1 MASHGVAM
9 NPLSRNIMIS
19 SALNENIYPLVS
31 TVGSVRWRFPLSAM
45 MASMIVLMAF
55 GPVSSAQIGVLPSIE
70 ITCDDPDPIEVWPGA
85 TRSTIVYC
93 TLENPSIHSESVEIG
108 TGSEEGDF
116 EFAAPASVTIGSGQ
130 EVDIQVVVRATELHR
145 EGVFD
150 ANITAKVT
158 QANGIDVGAFTSE
171 EEAVVS
177 VEVMSFGSCE
187 VMMGQGGGSIDAGD
201 PVVFAASFVCQSNT
215 DFSIGY
221 SLIMIEEGSMSS
233 AWPSGFE
240 DQSAPCEFQVQA
252 GGGGGNCQFQVSTP
266 SNLASAWNGCV
277 VLIDN
282 DGDGDG
288 VGSVAP
294 SSCSSDTPSLGVNVD
309 PQGLS
314 LGAIGLDG
322 NSSLTALAME
332 NKEVVGGALGG
343 LILLVSLVVVLR
355 RRSRGYE
362 EWEED

>member
-1 MASHGVAM
+1 MS
-9 NPLSRNIMIS
+9 
-19 SALNENIYPLVS
+19 
-31 TVGSVRWRFPLSAM
+31 WRPPLSAL
-45 MASMIVLMAF
+45 MASMIILMAI

-70 ITCDDPDPIEVWPGA
+70 ITCDDPDPIEVLPGA
-85 TRSTIVYC
+85 VRSTIVYC

-116 EFAAPASVTIGSGQ
+116 EFAAPASVTIGSG
-130 EVDIQVVVRATELHR
+130 EEADIQVVVRATELHH
-145 EGVFD
+145 EGSFD
-150 ANITAKVT
+150 VNITAKVT

-171 EEAVVS
+171 EEAVVN
-177 VEVMSFGSCE
+177 VEVMSFGVCE

-266 SNLASAWNGCV
+266 SNLASAWNGCI

-294 SSCSSDTPSLGVNVD
+294 SSCSSDTPSLSVNVD

-322 NSSLTALAME
+322 NSSLTDLAME
-332 NKEVVGGALGG
+332 NKEIVGGILGG

-355 RRSRGYE
+355 RRSGGDAD
-362 EWEED
+362 WDED

>member
-1 MASHGVAM
+1 M

-19 SALNENIYPLVS
+19 RTLNANIYPLVS
-31 TVGSVRWRFPLSAM
+31 AVGPVSWRLPLSAM

-85 TRSTIVYC
+85 TRSTIVNC

-108 TGSEEGDF
+108 TGSDEGNF
-116 EFAAPASVTIGSGQ
+116 EFVAPESVTIGSGQ
-130 EVDIQVVVRATELHR
+130 EVDIQVLVRATELHP
-145 EGVFD
+145 EGVFN

-221 SLIMIEEGSMSS
+221 SLIMIEEGSISS

-240 DQSAPCEFQVQA
+240 DQSALCEFQVQA

-288 VGSVAP
+288 SGSVAP

-322 NSSLTALAME
+322 NSSLTDLAME

-343 LILLVSLVVVLR
+343 LILLVSLVIVLR
-355 RRSRGYE
+355 RRSREYD

>member
-1 MASHGVAM
+1 MASHEVAM

-19 SALNENIYPLVS
+19 RTLNENIYPLVS

-108 TGSEEGDF
+108 TGSDEGEF

-158 QANGIDVGAFTSE
+158 QL
-171 EEAVVS
+171 
-177 VEVMSFGSCE
+177 
-187 VMMGQGGGSIDAGD
+187 
-201 PVVFAASFVCQSNT
+201 
-215 DFSIGY
+215 
-221 SLIMIEEGSMSS
+221 SLIHI
-233 AWPSGFE
+233 
-240 DQSAPCEFQVQA
+240 
-252 GGGGGNCQFQVSTP
+252 
-266 SNLASAWNGCV
+266 
-277 VLIDN
+277 
-282 DGDGDG
+282 
-288 VGSVAP
+288 
-294 SSCSSDTPSLGVNVD
+294 
-309 PQGLS
+309 
-314 LGAIGLDG
+314 
-322 NSSLTALAME
+322 
-332 NKEVVGGALGG
+332 
-343 LILLVSLVVVLR
+343 
-355 RRSRGYE
+355 
-362 EWEED
+362 